1 MFTLNLKPNHQ
12 AVRAYF
18 EELRTLSH
26 LDFYAEGAV
35 SPAFA
40 ALLRHCAKQ
49 ARLTLVEQYYLSKN
63 GRSLRVDGALLDN
76 FKLPHGYWE
85 AKDTADDLDKE
96 IKKKFA
102 AGYPKDNILFQA
114 PNRAVIY
121 QHGQEYFNEDIS
133 QPQRLVEALQ
143 IFLSYQPPQFA
154 DWQQAVREFQDKLP
168 QLAGRLLNLISLE
181 KDTNPA
187 FTRAFEDFAAL
198 CRQALNP
205 NLATAAVEEMIVQHL
220 LTERLFRKVFND
232 PDFVRKNII
241 AREIEKVI
249 AALTSKTFSREE
261 FLKSLDRFYVAIEA
275 AAAVIDD
282 FSQKQAFLNTVYERF
297 FQGFSIKVADTHGI
311 VYTPQP
317 IVDFMVRS
325 VEELLRR
332 EFGRSL
338 ADEGVHI
345 LDPFV
350 GTGNFLVRLL
360 REIPKTKLEP
370 KYTRELH
377 ANEVMLLP
385 YYIASMNLEHC
396 FYELTGTYQPFQGI
410 CLVDTFELAEARQPS
425 LFTQE
430 NLERVELQ
438 KKTPIFVIIGNPPY
452 NAGQVNENDNN
463 KNRRYPVIDSRV
475 SETYGKAS
483 KATLIRKLSDPY
495 VKAIRWATDRIKDE
509 GIIAFVTNSSF
520 INEITFDGMRKHLGN
535 DFDTIY
541 LLDLGGNVR
550 KNPKLSGTSHNVFGI
565 QVGVSISFFIRKA
578 VVGADPCVRPG
589 RIFYAEVGEDWRK
602 EEKYGFLEKKQTY
615 QGIAWQELTPD
626 GNFTWLREGLDKD
639 FGAYLPMGTKI
650 AKAGKEE
657 AIFQIYSLGVG
668 TNRDI
673 WTYNYNLASL
683 SKNIAKLLDVYNDC
697 LSRWN
702 RLLQKPSVDDFIS
715 DYDTKVGWTYRLK
728 KYLEQNTII
737 EYGIDS
743 LRTSIYRP
751 FVKLNLYFNKFL
763 NERRAQVPVIFPI
776 PETEKENH
784 VICINYS
791 ERPFNCLM
799 ANVIPDLH
807 LCGGFGSAAQCF
819 PFYIY
824 SKDGTQRR
832 ENLTDWALEQYRT
845 HYRDD
850 ALSKWDIFHYIYALL
865 HHPAYRQKYAANLKR
880 ELPRIPFAPGFRAFA
895 QAGARLAE
903 IHVHYETQPE
913 YPLTRLETPGL
924 PLDWRV
930 EKMKL
935 SPDKGSLKYNDF
947 LTLTGIPP
955 EVYGYKL
962 GNRSA
967 LEWVIDQYKVHT
979 DKRSGLTSDPNR
991 AGDPQYILR
1000 LLAQVITVSLETL
1013 KIIQN
1018 LPPLE

>member
-1 MFTLNLKPNHQ
+1 MFTLNLKPTHQ
-12 AVRAYF
+12 AVRAYY
-18 EELRTLSH
+18 EELRSLSR

-49 ARLTLVEQYYLSKN
+49 GRLTLVEQYYLSKN

-85 AKDTADDLDKE
+85 AKDTADDLDQE

-133 QPQRLVEALQ
+133 QPERLVEALQ
-143 IFLSYQPPQFA
+143 TFFAYQPPQFEN
-154 DWQQAVREFQDKLP
+154 WQQAVREFQDKLP

-181 KDTNPA
+181 KESNPA
-187 FTRAFEDFAAL
+187 FTRAFDDFAAL

-261 FLKSLDRFYVAIEA
+261 FLKSLDRFYVTIEA

-297 FQGFSIKVADTHGI
+297 FQGFSVKVADTHGI

-370 KYTRELH
+370 KYTKELH

-396 FYELTGTYQPFQGI
+396 FYELTGTYQPFEGI
-410 CLVDTFELAEARQPS
+410 CLVDTFELAEAKQPS

-463 KNRRYPVIDSRV
+463 KNRKYPVIDSRV
-475 SETYGKAS
+475 SETYAKDS
-483 KATLIRKLSDPY
+483 KATLLSKLSDPY
-495 VKAIRWATDRIKDE
+495 IKAYRWASDRIGEE
-509 GIIAFVTNSSF
+509 GVIAFVSNNSFLDDIS
-520 INEITFDGMRKHLGN
+520 FDGMRKNLEE
-535 DFDTIY
+535 DFDIIY
-541 LLDLGGNVR
+541 ILNLGGNVR
-550 KNPKLSGTSHNVFGI
+550 KNPKLSGTTHNVFGI
-565 QVGVSISFFIRKA
+565 KNGVSINFLIRTKNR
-578 VVGADPCVRPG
+578 GKIDK
-589 RIFYAEVGEDWRK
+589 INYATTDEFWRK
-602 EEKYGFLEKKQTY
+602 EQKFDFLNQKVS
-615 QGIAWQELTPD
+615 IANVSWQD
-626 GNFTWLREGLDKD
+626 IVSDVKHNWLNEGLEEG
-639 FGAYLPMGTKI
+639 FENFYPIGTKSV
-650 AKAGKEE
+650 KASKKIEDL
-657 AIFQIYSLGVG
+657 ALFKTFSTGVNTG
-668 TNRDI
+668 RDVI
-673 WTYNYNLASL
+673 VYDFDRNKLNKRINDFAREFNSEVYRY
-683 SKNIAKLLDVYNDC
+683 KNTK
-697 LSRWN
+697 
-702 RLLQKPSVDDFIS
+702 KP
-715 DYDTKVGWTYRLK
+715 
-728 KYLEQNTII
+728 NN
-737 EYGIDS
+737 IDS
-743 LRTSIYRP
+743 FVTYDKIQWSRNLKRHLSNCDTFKFNESCIRVGCYRP
-751 FVKLNLYFNKFL
+751 FVNKYLYFSDIIIDELGLNSRLFPTINLEVENKL
-763 NERRAQVPVIFPI
+763 ICVPNIGGRSAFWTFCANKI
-776 PETEKENH
+776 ADYNLTS
-784 VICINYS
+784 INTT
-791 ERPFNCLM
+791 
-799 ANVIPDLH
+799 
-807 LCGGFGSAAQCF
+807 QCF

-824 SKDGTQRR
+824 SEDGAQRR
-832 ENLTDWALEQYRT
+832 ENLTDWALEQYRA
-845 HYRDD
+845 HYRDE
-850 ALSKWDIFHYIYALL
+850 ALTKWDIFHYLYALL
-865 HHPAYRQKYAANLKR
+865 HHPAYREKYAANLKR
-880 ELPRIPFAPGFRAFA
+880 ELPRIPFAPDFRAFA
-895 QAGARLAE
+895 AAGARLAE

-924 PLDWRV
+924 PLNWRV

-935 SPDKGSLKYNDF
+935 APDKLSLKYNDF
-947 LTLTGIPP
+947 LTLTGIPT
-955 EVYGYKL
+955 EIYDYKL

-979 DKRSGLTSDPNR
+979 DKRSGLASDPNR
-991 AGDPQYILR
+991 ADDPQYILR
-1000 LLAQVITVSLETL
+1000 LLGRVITVSLETL
-1013 KIIQN
+1013 DIVN
-1018 LPPLE
+1018 HLPPLT

>member
-1 MFTLNLKPNHQ
+1 MFALNLKPTHQ
-12 AVRAYF
+12 AVKAYY
-18 EELRTLSH
+18 EELNTLAG

-49 ARLTLVEQYYLSKN
+49 ARLTLVEKYYLSKN
-63 GRSLRVDGALLDN
+63 GRSLIVDGAILDN

-114 PNRAVIY
+114 PQRAVIY
-121 QHGQEYFNEDIS
+121 QHGQEYFNEDITR
-133 QPQRLVEALQ
+133 PDHLVAALQ
-143 IFLSYQPPQFA
+143 TFFSYQPPQFEN
-154 DWQQAVREFQDKLP
+154 WQQAVREFQDKLP
-168 QLAGRLLNLISLE
+168 QLAARLLELIRRELG
-181 KDTNPA
+181 DNPGFAQA
-187 FTRAFEDFAAL
+187 FTDFAAL

-249 AALTSKTFSREE
+249 AALTSKHFSREE
-261 FLKSLDRFYVAIEA
+261 FLKSLDRFYAAIES

-297 FQGFSIKVADTHGI
+297 FQGFSVRVADTHGI

-338 ADEGVHI
+338 ADAGVHI

-350 GTGNFLVRLL
+350 GTGNFLVRLM

-370 KYTRELH
+370 KYAHELH

-396 FYELTGTYQPFQGI
+396 FYELTGSYRPFEGI
-410 CLVDTFELAEARQPS
+410 CLVDTFELAEAKQPS

-452 NAGQVNENDNN
+452 NAKQLNENDNN
-463 KNRRYPVIDSRV
+463 KNRKYPVIDGRV
-475 SETYGKAS
+475 SETYARDS
-483 KATLIRKLSDPY
+483 RATNRIALSDMY
-495 VKAIRWATDRIKDE
+495 VKAIRWASDRIPRNQD
-509 GIIAFVTNSSF
+509 GIIALVTNNSF
-520 INEITFDGMRKHLGN
+520 NDQIAFDGMRKHLAQ
-535 DFDTIY
+535 DFATIY
-541 LLDLGGNVR
+541 VLDLGGNVR
-550 KNPKLSGTSHNVFGI
+550 KNPKLSGSTHNVFGI
-565 QVGVSISFFIRKA
+565 QVGVSISFFIRKKDHA
-578 VVGADPCVRPG
+578 PEPA
-589 RIFYAEVGEDWRK
+589 RIFYAAVGEDWRK
-602 EEKYGFLEKKQTY
+602 EEKYEFLEKKRQY
-615 QGIAWQELTPD
+615 QAIAWQEIKPD
-626 GNFTWLREGLDKD
+626 ANYTWLTAGMQPDYDAL
-639 FGAYLPMGTKI
+639 LPIGSKSSKLG
-650 AKAGKEE
+650 KAN
-657 AIFQIYSLGVG
+657 AIFRIFGLGVKTG
-668 TNRDI
+668 GDV
-673 WTYNYNLASL
+673 WTYNFNQHKLESNIKAMIQVYNEQVLKWHTIKDKPNIDDFVIIDYHKISWTREL
-683 SKNIAKLLDVYNDC
+683 KNYLKRNIVIEYSNKNIRNA
-697 LSRWN
+697 
-702 RLLQKPSVDDFIS
+702 
-715 DYDTKVGWTYRLK
+715 
-728 KYLEQNTII
+728 
-737 EYGIDS
+737 
-743 LRTSIYRP
+743 IYRP
-751 FVKLNLYFNKFL
+751 FTKKYLYFDKYL
-763 NERRAQVPVIFPI
+763 NEFRYQMPFIFPSYNYDEENDI
-776 PETEKENH
+776 ISISFDPEK
-784 VICINYS
+784 
-791 ERPFNCLM
+791 PFSCLIS
-799 ANVIPDLH
+799 NQITDQH
-807 LCGGFGSAAQCF
+807 ICGGFGSAAQCF

-824 SKDGTQRR
+824 AEDGSQRR
-832 ENLTDWALEQYRT
+832 ENLTDWALQQFRS
-845 HYRDD
+845 HYQDD
-850 ALSKWDIFHYIYALL
+850 TLSKWDIFHYIYALL
-865 HHPAYRQKYAANLKR
+865 HHPAYREKYAANLKR
-880 ELPRIPFAPGFRAFA
+880 ELPRVPFAPDFRSFA
-895 QAGARLAE
+895 EAGARLSE

-913 YPLTRLETPGL
+913 YPLNRLETPGL
-924 PLDWRV
+924 PLNWRV

-935 SPDKGSLKYNDF
+935 SPDKGALKYNDF

-955 EVYGYKL
+955 EVYDYQL

-979 DKRSGLTSDPNR
+979 DKRSGLTGDPNR
-991 AGDPQYILR
+991 PADPQYILR
-1000 LLAQVITVSLETL
+1000 LLGQVITVSLET
-1013 KIIQN
+1013 INIVNN
-1018 LPPLE
+1018 LPPLT

>member
-1 MFTLNLKPNHQ
+1 MFTLNLKPQHQ

-18 EELRTLSH
+18 EELGALSR

-63 GRSLRVDGALLDN
+63 GRSLRVDGALLDT

-85 AKDTADDLDKE
+85 AKDTADDLDQE

-114 PNRAVIY
+114 PHRAVIY

-133 QPQRLVEALQ
+133 QPERLVEALQ
-143 IFLSYQPPQFA
+143 VFFSYQPPQFA
-154 DWQQAVREFQDKLP
+154 NWQQAVREFQDKLP
-168 QLAGRLLNLISLE
+168 QLAGRLVKLINLE
-181 KDTNPA
+181 KESNPA
-187 FTRAFEDFAAL
+187 FTRAFEDFSAL

-205 NLATAAVEEMIVQHL
+205 NLAVAAVEEMIVQHL
-220 LTERLFRKVFND
+220 LTERIFRKVFND
-232 PDFVRKNII
+232 PDFVHKNII

-249 AALTSKTFSREE
+249 AALTSKTFSRAE

-297 FQGFSIKVADTHGI
+297 FQGFSVKVADTHGI

-350 GTGNFLVRLL
+350 GTGNFLVRLM

-396 FYELTGTYQPFQGI
+396 FYELTGTYQPFEGI
-410 CLVDTFELAEARQPS
+410 CLVDTFELAEAKQPS

-452 NAGQVNENDNN
+452 NAKQLNENDNN
-463 KNRRYPVIDSRV
+463 KNRKYKVVDAQV
-475 SETYGKAS
+475 SETYARDS
-483 KATLIRKLSDPY
+483 KATNRIALSDMY
-495 VKAIRWATDRIKDE
+495 VKAIRWASDRLPKNQD
-509 GIIAFVTNSSF
+509 GIVALVTNNSF
-520 INEITFDGMRKHLGN
+520 TDQIAFDGMRKHLAQ
-535 DFDTIY
+535 DFTAIY
-541 LLDLGGNVR
+541 VLDLGGNVR
-550 KNPKLSGTSHNVFGI
+550 KNPKLSGSTHNVFGI
-565 QVGVSISFFIRKA
+565 QVGVSISFFIRKKDH
-578 VVGADPCVRPG
+578 DPEAAS
-589 RIFYAEVGEDWRK
+589 IYYSAVGEDWRK
-602 EEKYGFLEKKQTY
+602 EQKYDFLEKKRTFQE
-615 QGIAWQELTPD
+615 IAWQELTPD
-626 GNFTWLREGLDKD
+626 ANYTWLTAGLQPGYNALLSIGSKSSKL
-639 FGAYLPMGTKI
+639 G
-650 AKAGKEE
+650 KAN
-657 AIFQIYSLGVG
+657 AIFRTFGLGVKTG
-668 TNRDI
+668 SDV
-673 WTYNYNLASL
+673 WTYNFNQHKLES
-683 SKNIAKLLDVYNDC
+683 NIKTMIQVYNEHAIKWHSIVD
-697 LSRWN
+697 
-702 RLLQKPSVDDFIS
+702 KPNIDDFVIG
-715 DYDTKVGWTYRLK
+715 DYQKMSWTRELKNYLKRNIIIDYSTK
-728 KYLEQNTII
+728 NN
-737 EYGIDS
+737 
-743 LRTSIYRP
+743 RTAIYRP
-751 FVKLNLYFNKFL
+751 FTKKYLYFDKYL
-763 NERRAQVPVIFPI
+763 NEFRYQMPFIFPSSESEAENFI
-776 PETEKENH
+776 ISLSFDPEK
-784 VICINYS
+784 
-791 ERPFNCLM
+791 PFSCLISNQI
-799 ANVIPDLH
+799 ADQHI
-807 LCGGFGSAAQCF
+807 CGGFGSAAQCF
-819 PFYIY
+819 PFYTY
-824 SKDGTQRR
+824 AEDGSQRR
-832 ENLTDWALEQYRT
+832 ENLTDWALEQFRG

-850 ALSKWDIFHYIYALL
+850 ALSKWDIFHYLYALL
-865 HHPAYRQKYAANLKR
+865 HHPAYREKYAANLKR

-913 YPLTRLETPGL
+913 YPLARLETPGL

-935 SPDKGSLKYNDF
+935 SPDKESLKYNDF

-955 EVYGYKL
+955 EVYDYKL

-967 LEWVIDQYKVHT
+967 LEWVIDQYKTHT
-979 DKRSGLTSDPNR
+979 DKRSGITSDPNR
-991 AGDPQYILR
+991 GDDPQYILR
-1000 LLAQVITVSLETL
+1000 LLGQVITVSLETL
-1013 KIIQN
+1013 KIVQN

>member
-1 MFTLNLKPNHQ
+1 MFTLNLKPTHQ
-12 AVRAYF
+12 AVKAYF

-40 ALLRHCAKQ
+40 ALLRYCAKQ

-133 QPQRLVEALQ
+133 QPERLVEALQ
-143 IFLSYQPPQFA
+143 TFFAYQPPQFEN
-154 DWQQAVREFQDKLP
+154 WQQAVREFQDKLP
-168 QLAGRLLNLISLE
+168 QLAARLLNLINLE
-181 KDTNPA
+181 KESNPA
-187 FTRAFEDFAAL
+187 FTRAFEDFATL

-261 FLKSLDRFYVAIEA
+261 FLKSLDRFYAAIEA
-275 AAAVIDD
+275 AAAVLDD

-297 FQGFSIKVADTHGI
+297 FQGYSVKVADTHGI

-370 KYTRELH
+370 KYARELH

-385 YYIASMNLEHC
+385 YYIASMNLEHTY
-396 FYELTGTYQPFQGI
+396 YELTGTYKPFEGL
-410 CLVDTFELAEARQPS
+410 CLVDTFELAEVRQRP
-425 LFTQE
+425 LFPKE
-430 NLERVELQ
+430 NLQRVERQ
-438 KKTPIFVIIGNPPY
+438 RKTPIFVILGNPPY
-452 NAGQVNENDNN
+452 NAKQLNENDNN
-463 KNRRYPVIDSRV
+463 KKRKYFIMDARIKK
-475 SETYGKAS
+475 TYSKDS
-483 KATLIRKLSDPY
+483 KATNKIVLYDPF
-495 VKAIRWATDRIKDE
+495 VKAIRWATDRIVKNEE
-509 GIIAFVTNSSF
+509 GIVAFVTNDSF
-520 INEITFDGMRKHLGN
+520 IDQLAFDGMRKHLAR
-535 DFDTIY
+535 DFDAIY
-541 LLDLGGNVR
+541 VLDLGGNVR
-550 KNPKLSGTSHNVFGI
+550 KNPTLSGTTHNVFGI
-565 QVGVSISFFIRKA
+565 QVGVSINFFIRKKGNYYKRGKIWYAA
-578 VVGADPCVRPG
+578 VP
-589 RIFYAEVGEDWRK
+589 IDWRK
-602 EEKYGFLEKKQTY
+602 EQKYGFLDEKADYTN
-615 QGIAWQELTPD
+615 IAWQEISPD
-626 GNFTWLREGLDKD
+626 KKHTWLTSELQGEFESFLPLVNTKDKYKKMIFHSFSNGLK
-639 FGAYLPMGTKI
+639 
-650 AKAGKEE
+650 
-657 AIFQIYSLGVG
+657 
-668 TNRDI
+668 TNRDAWAYDFNLKNLNSNI
-673 WTYNYNLASL
+673 KKMIETYHEHIIRWQNL
-683 SKNIAKLLDVYNDC
+683 KE
-697 LSRWN
+697 
-702 RLLQKPSVDDFIS
+702 KPKVDDFVLNEDTQIS
-715 DYDTKVGWTYRLK
+715 WSEGLK
-728 KYLEQNTII
+728 KCLERQTNISFTENAIRPA
-737 EYGIDS
+737 
-743 LRTSIYRP
+743 LYRP
-751 FVKLNLYFNKFL
+751 FTQLYLYFDPHIA
-763 NERRAQVPVIFPI
+763 ERRYQMPAIFPA
-776 PETEKENH
+776 PKTENENR
-784 VICINYS
+784 VICVSIS
-791 ERPFNCLM
+791 AEKPFTPLVSNI
-799 ANVIPDLH
+799 IPDVVM
-807 LCGGFGSAAQCF
+807 CGGFGAPTQCF
-819 PFYIY
+819 PFYVY
-824 SKDGTQRR
+824 APDGSQRR
-832 ENLTDWALEQYRT
+832 ENLTDWALQQFRG

-850 ALSKWDIFHYIYALL
+850 ALTKWDIFHYLYALL
-865 HHPAYRQKYAANLKR
+865 HHPAYREKYAANLKR
-880 ELPRIPFAPGFRAFA
+880 ELPRVPFAPDFRAFA

-924 PLDWRV
+924 ALNWRV

-935 SPDKGSLKYNDF
+935 SPDKSALKYNDF

-955 EVYGYKL
+955 EVYDYKL

-979 DKRSGLTSDPNR
+979 DKRSGIANDPNR
-991 AGDPQYILR
+991 SDDPQYIVR
-1000 LLAQVITVSLETL
+1000 LLAQVITVSLET
-1013 KIIQN
+1013 INIVNN
-1018 LPPLE
+1018 LAPLT

>member
-1 MFTLNLKPNHQ
+1 MFSLHLKPTHQ

-18 EELRTLSH
+18 EEIGALSH

-40 ALLRHCAKQ
+40 SLLRHCAKQ

-76 FKLPHGYWE
+76 FKLPYGYWE

-114 PNRAVIY
+114 PHRAVIY

-133 QPQRLVEALQ
+133 DPRRLVEALQ
-143 IFLSYQPPQFA
+143 VFFSYQPPQFA
-154 DWQQAVREFQDKLP
+154 HWQQAVREFQDQLP
-168 QLAGRLLNLISLE
+168 QLAGRLVNIISRE
-181 KDTNPA
+181 KESNPA
-187 FTRAFEDFAAL
+187 FTRAFEDFAGL

-249 AALTSKTFSREE
+249 AALTSKHFSREE

-297 FQGFSIKVADTHGI
+297 FQGFSVKVADTHGI

-350 GTGNFLVRLL
+350 GTGNFLVRLM

-370 KYTRELH
+370 KYTKELH

-396 FYELTGTYQPFQGI
+396 FYELTGAYQPFEGL
-410 CLVDTFELAEARQPS
+410 CLVDTFELAEAKQPS

-452 NAGQVNENDNN
+452 NAKQLNENDNN
-463 KNRRYPVIDSRV
+463 KNRKYPVIDGRV
-475 SETYGKAS
+475 SETYARDS
-483 KATLIRKLSDPY
+483 KATNRIALSDMY
-495 VKAIRWATDRIKDE
+495 VKAIRWASDRIPRNQD
-509 GIIAFVTNSSF
+509 GIIALVTNNSF
-520 INEITFDGMRKHLGN
+520 TDQIAFDGMRKHLAQ
-535 DFDTIY
+535 DFAAIY
-541 LLDLGGNVR
+541 VLDLGGNVR
-550 KNPKLSGTSHNVFGI
+550 KNPKLSGSTHNVFGI
-565 QVGVSISFFIRKA
+565 QVGVSVSFFVRKQDHAPEAAQIYYA
-578 VVGADPCVRPG
+578 V
-589 RIFYAEVGEDWRK
+589 VGEDWRK
-602 EEKYGFLEKKQTY
+602 EAKYDFLEKQRNY
-615 QGIAWQELTPD
+615 EGIDWQEITPD
-626 GNFTWLREGLDKD
+626 ANYTWLTVGMHPEFDSFPPLGSKS
-639 FGAYLPMGTKI
+639 
-650 AKAGKEE
+650 AKAGKGQ
-657 AIFQIYSLGVG
+657 AIFSNYGRGVA
-668 TNRDI
+668 TCRDSWAYNFNEAQLKKNI
-673 WTYNYNLASL
+673 SSMIDNYNEHVD
-683 SKNIAKLLDVYNDC
+683 KLINLEK
-697 LSRWN
+697 
-702 RLLQKPSVDDFIS
+702 KPTNLDDFVSYDDKKIS
-715 DYDTKVGWTYRLK
+715 WSNGLKNYLSNYNKLIFNSLRIKTSLYRPFTK
-728 KYLEQNTII
+728 KYLYFDRNILEACYQM
-737 EYGIDS
+737 
-743 LRTSIYRP
+743 P
-751 FVKLNLYFNKFL
+751 FY
-763 NERRAQVPVIFPI
+763 FPI
-776 PETEKENH
+776 EDSNNDNLI
-784 VICINYS
+784 ICFPNIGHRSDFCCLCSINIIDLNFVS
-791 ERPFNCLM
+791 VDPF
-799 ANVIPDLH
+799 
-807 LCGGFGSAAQCF
+807 QCF
-819 PFYIY
+819 PFYTY
-824 SKDGTQRR
+824 AADGAQRR
-832 ENLTDWALEQYRT
+832 ENLTDWALKEFRI
-845 HYRDD
+845 HYQDETI
-850 ALSKWDIFHYIYALL
+850 SKWDIFHYIYALL
-865 HHPAYRQKYAANLKR
+865 HHPAYREKYAANLKR
-880 ELPRIPFAPGFRAFA
+880 ELPRIPFAPDFRAFA
-895 QAGARLAE
+895 AAGARLAE

-935 SPDKGSLKYNDF
+935 SPDKSALKYNDF

-955 EVYGYKL
+955 EVYDYKL

-967 LEWVIDQYKVHT
+967 LEWVIDQYQVRT

-991 AGDPQYILR
+991 GDDPQYILR
-1000 LLAQVITVSLETL
+1000 LLGQVITVSLETL
-1013 KIIQN
+1013 KIIHN

>member
-1 MFTLNLKPNHQ
+1 MFTLNLKPSHQ

-18 EELRTLSH
+18 EELRTLTR

-114 PNRAVIY
+114 PHRAVIY

-133 QPQRLVEALQ
+133 RPEALVEALQ
-143 IFLSYQPPQFA
+143 TFFAYQPPQFA

-168 QLAGRLLNLISLE
+168 QLAARLLNLINLE
-181 KDTNPA
+181 KESNPA
-187 FTRAFEDFAAL
+187 FNKAFEGFAGL

-205 NLATAAVEEMIVQHL
+205 NLSTAAVEEMIVQHL

-249 AALTSKTFSREE
+249 AALTSKHFSRAE

-297 FQGFSIKVADTHGI
+297 FQGFSVKVADTHGI

-325 VEELLRR
+325 VEELLHR

-338 ADEGVHI
+338 ADAGVHI

-350 GTGNFLVRLL
+350 GTGNFLVRLM

-370 KYTRELH
+370 KYAKELH

-396 FYELTGTYQPFQGI
+396 FYELTGTYQPFEGI
-410 CLVDTFELAEARQPS
+410 CLVDTFELAEAKQPS

-452 NAGQVNENDNN
+452 NAKQLNENDNN
-463 KNRRYPVIDSRV
+463 KNRKYRVIDARV
-475 SETYGKAS
+475 SETYARDS
-483 KATLIRKLSDPY
+483 KATNRIALSDMY
-495 VKAIRWATDRIKDE
+495 VKAIRWAADRIPRDQD
-509 GIIAFVTNSSF
+509 GIIALVTNNSF
-520 INEITFDGMRKHLGN
+520 TDQIAFDGMRKHLAQ
-535 DFDTIY
+535 DFAAIY
-541 LLDLGGNVR
+541 VLDLGGNVR
-550 KNPKLSGTSHNVFGI
+550 KNPKLSGTTHNVFGI
-565 QVGVSISFFIRKA
+565 QVGVSISFFIRKKDHA
-578 VVGADPCVRPG
+578 AEPA
-589 RIFYAEVGEDWRK
+589 RIFYAAVGEDWRK
-602 EEKYGFLEKKQTY
+602 EEKYDFLEKNRTY
-615 QGIAWQELTPD
+615 QGISWQEITPD
-626 GNFTWLREGLDKD
+626 VNYTWLTAGMQPEFDN
-639 FGAYLPMGTKI
+639 FLPIGSKS
-650 AKAGKEE
+650 AKSGKGQ
-657 AIFQIYSLGVG
+657 AIFTNYGRGVA
-668 TNRDI
+668 TCRDTWAYNFNEALLKKNI
-673 WTYNYNLASL
+673 RSMIDTYNEHVANWI
-683 SKNIAKLLDVYNDC
+683 NIQ
-697 LSRWN
+697 
-702 RLLQKPSVDDFIS
+702 QKPPIDDFVENDERKIC
-715 DYDTKVGWTYRLK
+715 WTRGLK
-728 KYLEQNTII
+728 QYLKR
-737 EYGIDS
+737 GIFLS
-743 LRTSIYRP
+743 FSESNIRNAMHRP
-751 FVKLNLYFNKFL
+751 FIKTLIYFDRYLDEFRYQMPFIFPNITTEKQNIIICVPSIGARTKFWCFSANGIVDLNLTSLDN
-763 NERRAQVPVIFPI
+763 
-776 PETEKENH
+776 TH
-784 VICINYS
+784 
-791 ERPFNCLM
+791 
-799 ANVIPDLH
+799 
-807 LCGGFGSAAQCF
+807 CF
-819 PFYIY
+819 PFYTY
-824 SKDGTQRR
+824 SEDGAQRR
-832 ENLTDWALEQYRT
+832 ENLTGWALQQFRA
-845 HYRDD
+845 HYRNESI
-850 ALSKWDIFHYIYALL
+850 SKWDIFHYIYALL
-865 HHPAYRQKYAANLKR
+865 HHPAYREKYAANLKR
-880 ELPRIPFAPGFRAFA
+880 ELPRLPFAPDFRGFAA
-895 QAGARLAE
+895 AGARLAE
-903 IHVHYETQPE
+903 IHVHYEDQPE
-913 YPLTRLETPGL
+913 YPLTRVETPGL
-924 PLDWRV
+924 PLNWRV

-935 SPDKGSLKYNDF
+935 SPDKSALRYNDF

-979 DKRSGLTSDPNR
+979 DKRSGILSDPNR
-991 AGDPQYILR
+991 AGDPQYIVR
-1000 LLAQVITVSLETL
+1000 LLGQVITVSLETM
-1013 KIIQN
+1013 KIVQS
-1018 LPPLE
+1018 LPPQE